1 MVRKN
6 KIKRKVKTEFS
17 VYKDVR
23 AREKKLRNK
32 KNKERKKVKSKSV
45 VYQRKQKQKQKTKK
59 RSQKQS
65 QSIVVHIHPKKTKT
79 RARYRNYSHP
89 IAQPLLLAPS
99 KYSVYKDIR
108 MKELAKTLKETLKP
122 KKLKYHMG
130 TRIDIQPKP
139 IRTIER
145 KISISIEPKPIR
157 TIERKR
163 GISIQ
168 PVIDRRKLTSI
179 IGDSISIQPINE
191 RRNFSRSS
199 IQNVNIQ
206 EEKFFKSNEEDRQLI
221 TLSREE
227 IGNNTIS
234 GKRITKRQIKRRAVL
249 KNINISQITT
259 RWSRQEY
266 EQFNNSF

>member
-1 MVRKN
+1 
-6 KIKRKVKTEFS
+6 
-17 VYKDVR
+17 
-23 AREKKLRNK
+23 
-32 KNKERKKVKSKSV
+32 
-45 VYQRKQKQKQKTKK
+45 
-59 RSQKQS
+59 
-65 QSIVVHIHPKKTKT
+65 
-79 RARYRNYSHP
+79 
-89 IAQPLLLAPS
+89 
-99 KYSVYKDIR
+99 

-145 KISISIEPKPIR
+145 KISISIEPKPIRTIERKRGISIQPVIDRRKLTSIIGDSISIEPKPIR